1 MTSVYPYPPRTPG
14 ADSKDGNYYHKLS
27 PANLAALKVCQ
38 TWYTTNKIDVL
49 DLCLDCIH
57 PDLILLR
64 YLRAFKFNATKAI
77 NSMTKNIQWRKEQ
90 NVKGILTRN
99 PEAILGVKMDR
110 LTAIFPH
117 WHSGY
122 DKTGRPVLY
131 KVYGGFDAKKIK
143 AMFNGS
149 FDNLVNYHIWEQETC
164 TKLCL
169 QQSHKLGQIVETCT
183 AVMDIKDMVMSQI
196 SRSFLGLTKR
206 LAAVDQEQYPE
217 TLGRIIIINAPS
229 AFPMAWRMV
238 KGFLDPVVTSK
249 ITVCGGPAEWEPIL
263 FDLIGRENLPSNYG
277 GLAPAVTNAVH
288 PYAESM
294 AGFVPTAEDADMAL
308 KLAASVASPTK
319 TDVDEDE
326 EEVEVEAD
334 LSDLKIDN
342 SNGGSSSSDLD
353 ISFAS
358 ELSPS
363 PVPISAPSTPT
374 KA

>member
-1 MTSVYPYPPRTPG
+1 MSAIYPYQPGSPG
-14 ADSKDGNYYHKLS
+14 AECKDGYYHKLS
-27 PANLAALKVCQ
+27 ATNLAALKVCQ
-38 TWYTTNKIDVL
+38 TWYVSNKIDIL

-77 NSMTKNIQWRKEQ
+77 ASMTKNIQWRKEQ
-90 NVKGILTRN
+90 NVKGILARN
-99 PEAILGVKMDR
+99 PEAILGVKMDK

-122 DKTGRPVLY
+122 DKMGRPVLY

-143 AMFNGS
+143 TMFNGS

-164 TKLCL
+164 SKLCL
-169 QQSHKLGQIVETCT
+169 QQSHKLGYIVETCT
-183 AVMDIKDMVMSQI
+183 AVMDIKGMVMSQV

-238 KGFLDPVVTSK
+238 KGFLDPVVTAK
-249 ITVCGGPAEWEPIL
+249 ITVCGGPSEWEPIL
-263 FDLIGRENLPSNYG
+263 FDLIGKENLPSNYG
-277 GLAPAVTNAVH
+277 GLAPAVTDAVH

-294 AGFVPTAEDADMAL
+294 AGFVETAGSSDVSL
-308 KLAASVASPTK
+308 KMSSVSSPTK
-319 TDVDEDE
+319 TDVDEESTTGE
-326 EEVEVEAD
+326 EGEEGESTAD
-334 LSDLKIDN
+334 LSELKDT
-342 SNGGSSSSDLD
+342 
-353 ISFAS
+353 SFVS
-358 ELSPS
+358 GFSIS
-363 PVPISAPSTPT
+363 PVPDSESEPASPG
-374 KA
+374 K